1 LTQRQTKVGE
11 DQRRLSEQIHFTTL
25 FTKAIEQLGATREE
39 KDKDSTKDI
48 AKTLP
53 NIPVRIGAIYALSR
67 IGRESASDNIPI
79 LDILSSYIRE
89 NSPLPPAFDEPKTS
103 DINQSL
109 VRDDIKAAFHV
120 ICSINSIFKQERI
133 EKDHFIYLKKCYLPS
148 MNIYHLELTNLSF
161 DESVLT
167 KIDTRH
173 SSIYNCTFV
182 AVKMADA
189 IISTSDIK
197 YCRIPISKI
206 TELKMDNSKVEN
218 SVFSGSDLSK
228 SHILNCI
235 FNICSFDETVMEK
248 TSLSIEINEC
258 TFNRMILC
266 NNTHI
271 TIYDYPKWGPPDL
284 TKCKGL
290 AQEDI
295 DTMISCEHTI
305 LPDHLKRPSHW
316 HGVNVL
322 DENGNWHTLTS

>member
-133 EKDHFIYLKKCYLPS
+133 EKDHFIYLKKCP
-148 MNIYHLELTNLSF
+148 
-161 DESVLT
+161 
-167 KIDTRH
+167 
-173 SSIYNCTFV
+173 
-182 AVKMADA
+182 A
-189 IISTSDIK
+189 
-197 YCRIPISKI
+197 
-206 TELKMDNSKVEN
+206 
-218 SVFSGSDLSK
+218 
-228 SHILNCI
+228 
-235 FNICSFDETVMEK
+235 
-248 TSLSIEINEC
+248 
-258 TFNRMILC
+258 
-266 NNTHI
+266 
-271 TIYDYPKWGPPDL
+271 
-284 TKCKGL
+284 
-290 AQEDI
+290 
-295 DTMISCEHTI
+295 
-305 LPDHLKRPSHW
+305 
-316 HGVNVL
+316 
-322 DENGNWHTLTS
+322 